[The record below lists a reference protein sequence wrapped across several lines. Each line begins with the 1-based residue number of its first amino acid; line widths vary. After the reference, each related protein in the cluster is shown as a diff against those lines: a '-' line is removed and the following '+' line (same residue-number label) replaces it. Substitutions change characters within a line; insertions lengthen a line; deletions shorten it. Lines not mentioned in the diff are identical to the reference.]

1 MKHWKRAKHGV
12 PPTTLLKHVKKGN
25 FTMIL
30 YRIAKNLL
38 WRRHDKDLVQLIL
51 LQTIEQEGETL

>member
-1 MKHWKRAKHGV
+1 
-12 PPTTLLKHVKKGN
+12 
-25 FTMIL
+25 MIL

>member
-1 MKHWKRAKHGV
+1 MKHWKRAKHRV
-12 PPTTLLKHVKKGN
+12 PPTTLLKHVKQGN
-25 FTMIL
+25 FAMIL

-38 WRRHDKDLVQLIL
+38 WRGHDKDLVQLIL